1 MKSAAPLI
9 LLLCLTSVFAGHR
22 AIAEQLNY
30 TMHVLGIP
38 LADATLN
45 IDMTEAGYR
54 SRLHFHTRGLAAL
67 VDSGRVDQTVSG
79 TISNERPVPQVY
91 SSMGYLHG
99 QNRVVDMIWQSGT
112 PMVTA
117 ISPPNAAER
126 EDVPVALRAG
136 TVDPNSLIVLLL
148 HLAERTGRCED
159 AARSYD
165 GHELQL
171 FRIRT
176 AGEEEIPASSQ
187 SNYSGRALRCDFT
200 RQVLAG
206 YRFGSAGEQ
215 DRRLRRGTIWLA
227 RVAGSGP
234 PLPVRAAFETRWF
247 GDATIYLTSVAQ

>member
-1 MKSAAPLI
+1 M
-9 LLLCLTSVFAGHR
+9 
-22 AIAEQLNY
+22 AEQLNY
-30 TMHVLGIP
+30 TMHVMGIP

-54 SRLHFHTRGLAAL
+54 SRLHFHTTGLAAL

-79 TISNERPVPQVY
+79 TLSYERPAPQVY
-91 SSMGYLHG
+91 RSIGYLHG
-99 QNRVVDMIWQSGT
+99 QNRVVDMMWQGGT

-117 ISPPNAAER
+117 IAPPNAVER

-148 HLAERTGRCED
+148 HLADRTGRCED

-176 AGEEEIPASSQ
+176 AGRGRNPGLQPVELCSDVPCAATSPARS
-187 SNYSGRALRCDFT
+187 
-200 RQVLAG
+200 LAG
-206 YRFGSAGEQ
+206 FRFGSGGEQ

-227 RVAGSGP
+227 RVSDSGP
-234 PLPVRAAFETRWF
+234 PLPVRAAVETRWF